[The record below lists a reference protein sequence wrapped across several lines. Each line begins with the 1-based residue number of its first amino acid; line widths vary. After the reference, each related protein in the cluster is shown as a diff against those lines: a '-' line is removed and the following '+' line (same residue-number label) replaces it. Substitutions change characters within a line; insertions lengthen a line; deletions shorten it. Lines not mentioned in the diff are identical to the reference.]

1 MNFTIVM
8 QIYRNRHISIT
19 NCFICFCILSLS
31 LFGCATPKPPVSP
44 PGYPRPYKVL
54 GKWYQPLPHARGF
67 GQCGIASWYGE
78 KFHGRKTSNGE
89 TYDMYGI
96 SAAHKTLPL
105 GTYVWV
111 RNLKNNRELKVRI
124 NDRGPFVKD
133 RIIDLSYGAAK
144 KLGIV
149 ESGTAPVEIMALGV
163 ETDTDGTEN
172 SVHEYASLDYDKG
185 NFTFQVGAF
194 KVRENAEKFKQ
205 ELGQKYQNAHI
216 VVFDSGEETFY
227 RVRVGGNDSLK
238 EAEAYEKILLR
249 DGFKDVFI
257 IAE

>member
-1 MNFTIVM
+1 MMTPVQMKCTKRAVLF
-8 QIYRNRHISIT
+8 SWIT
-19 NCFICFCILSLS
+19 FICLMSVLI
-31 LFGCATPKPPVSP
+31 FGCATPKAPVRP
-44 PGYPRPYKVL
+44 EGYPKPYKVL

-67 GQCGIASWYGE
+67 GQCGIASWYGK

-105 GTYVWV
+105 GTHVWV
-111 RNLKNNRELKVRI
+111 RNLKNNKELKVRI

-133 RIIDLSYGAAK
+133 RIIDLSYGAAL

-149 ESGTAPVEIMALGV
+149 ESGTAPVELVALGI
-163 ETDTDGTEN
+163 ETGSNT
-172 SVHEYASLDYDKG
+172 SLDYYKG

-194 KVRENAEKFKQ
+194 KVKENAERLKQ
-205 ELGQKYQNAHI
+205 KLGQTYTNAHI
-216 VVFDSGEETFY
+216 AVYDSGEEIFY
-227 RVRVGGNDSLK
+227 RVRVGKNDNLK
-238 EAEAYEKILLR
+238 AAEAYEKLLIQ

>member
-1 MNFTIVM
+1 MT
-8 QIYRNRHISIT
+8 
-19 NCFICFCILSLS
+19 
-31 LFGCATPKPPVSP
+31 GCATQGKPPIQP
-44 PGYPRPYKVL
+44 AGYPKPYKVL

-67 GQCGIASWYGE
+67 GQCGIASWYGK

-111 RNLKNNRELKVRI
+111 RNLQNNRELKVRI

-133 RIIDLSYGAAK
+133 RIIDLSYGAAE

-149 ESGTAPVEIMALGV
+149 ESGTAPVELVALGI
-163 ETDTDGTEN
+163 EEGSNTP
-172 SVHEYASLDYDKG
+172 LDYYKG

-194 KVRENAEKFKQ
+194 RSRENADRLKSQLNEKY
-205 ELGQKYQNAHI
+205 ENAHI
-216 VVFDSGEETFY
+216 AVFNNGEEVFY
-227 RVRVGGNDSLK
+227 RVRVGKYTDLK
-238 EAEAYEKILLR
+238 AAEAFEKVLIDDGYE
-249 DGFKDVFI
+249 GVFV